1 MSDVPA
7 VAQQRIASA
16 RTRTIGTWALGGVAV
31 FALVAIAMQF
41 LRTDLDFVRATLSF
55 YLLGPLGL
63 WLQLAYVGL
72 AMSLAL
78 IGAGYYG
85 AAGRDGRSAVA
96 LCLFLVGAI
105 GVAVTAWAETDR
117 GGPAA
122 MTMAAKIH
130 AISAPLAFL
139 GTTLGMLWQ
148 SWAFRRDPRWRQH
161 FALAFG
167 LAVFCFVALWLHALW
182 RDLPRGLSQ
191 KAVIVAIAV
200 WLMLAAHW
208 LRRTPSSGQY

>member
-1 MSDVPA
+1 MSEVPA
-7 VAQQRIASA
+7 VVESRLTAQ
-16 RTRTIGTWALGGVAV
+16 RTRAVGTWALAGVIV
-31 FALVAIAMQF
+31 FATVATAVQF

-55 YLLGPLGL
+55 YLLGPSGL
-63 WLQLAYVGL
+63 WLQLAYLGL
-72 AMSLAL
+72 ALSLGL

-85 AAGRDGRSAVA
+85 AATRAGRSRAA

-117 GGPAA
+117 GGAA
-122 MTMAAKIH
+122 ALTMAAKIH

-139 GTTLGMLWQ
+139 GTTVGMLVQ
-148 SWAFRRDPRWRQH
+148 SWALRRDPRWRRH

-191 KAVIVAIAV
+191 KAVIAAIVA
-200 WLMLAAHW
+200 WLVLAAHW
-208 LRRTPSSGQY
+208 LRRTPANEPY

>member
-7 VAQQRIASA
+7 VAQVPARAA
-16 RTRTIGTWALGGVAV
+16 RTRTIGTWALVGVVV
-31 FALVAIAMQF
+31 FATVAGAMQF

-63 WLQLAYVGL
+63 WLQLAYLGL
-72 AMSLAL
+72 ASSLAL
-78 IGAGYYG
+78 IGAGYHG
-85 AAGRDGRSAVA
+85 AMTREARSTAA
-96 LCLFLVGAI
+96 LCLFLIGAI

-117 GGPAA
+117 GGGVAL
-122 MTMAAKIH
+122 TVAAKIH

-139 GTTLGMLWQ
+139 GTTLGMLLQ

-161 FALAFG
+161 FAMAFG
-167 LAVFCFVALWLHALW
+167 LAAFCFAGLWLHALW

-191 KAVIVAIAV
+191 KAVIAAIVA
-200 WLMLAAHW
+200 WLVLAALW
-208 LRRTPSSGQY
+208 LRRTSR